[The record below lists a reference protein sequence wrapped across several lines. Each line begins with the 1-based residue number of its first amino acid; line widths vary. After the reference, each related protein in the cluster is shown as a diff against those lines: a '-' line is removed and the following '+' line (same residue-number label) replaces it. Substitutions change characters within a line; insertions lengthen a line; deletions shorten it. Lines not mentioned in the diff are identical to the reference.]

1 MIKEKRQFSNDPPQI
16 PKGNYLHF
24 VLDQLA
30 EVENLSFKKA
40 FGGVAFYLD
49 GHMVGAITGG
59 KFRLKA
65 VGNCSEKGDSSKLTT
80 PNIEGEEKI
89 GKYFEVPEAVLLDK
103 NRLKR
108 WVDVAYREALK
119 TKN

>member
-1 MIKEKRQFSNDPPQI
+1 MTKENQPITDDPPVKI
-16 PKGNYLHF
+16 RGNYLHF

-30 EVENLSFKKA
+30 EVENLSFKKR

-49 GHMVGAITGG
+49 GLMVGAITGG

-65 VGNCSEKGDSSKLTT
+65 ASTYTGDCDSSKLSV
-80 PNIEGEEKI
+80 PNIESKEDI
-89 GKYFEVPEAVLLDK
+89 GNYFEVPTDVLQDK

-108 WVDVAYREALK
+108 WVDVAYRAALQS
-119 TKN
+119 KN